1 MAEFVP
7 VNSKRQRLT
16 FGRTRDLVEIP
27 DLVEIQ
33 RDSFRWFF
41 QFSGKGG
48 LIGADERSSQG
59 LQELLDEVF
68 PIESYDGSFALE
80 FVDYFVD
87 DPQITQEEAIQR
99 DLSWSGRSRLPS
111 AW

>member
-16 FGRTRDLVEIP
+16 FGRTHDLVEIP
-27 DLVEIQ
+27 DMVAIQ

-41 QFSGKGG
+41 QFNEKGKLMDAG
-48 LIGADERSSQG
+48 ERSTQG
-59 LQELLDEVF
+59 LQELFDEVF

-80 FVDYFVD
+80 FVDYFI
-87 DPQITQEEAIQR
+87 DPPR
-99 DLSWSGRSRLPS
+99 
-111 AW
+111 